1 MPPPPDDASPSAV
14 AATAAA
20 AGADPAGAEPTGAGS
35 SPSRRRLLLVLSAPA
50 SALLLGEL
58 NQSVLATALPTV
70 VGELEGLD
78 RLLWVNTGYVLAGT
92 VAMPVAGRLGDLLGR
107 RPVFLVSVAVLLL
120 GSVLGG
126 LAPTMEWLIA
136 ARAVQGVGGGG
147 LLVLVQALVADLV
160 PVRRRAPVMSG
171 VGAAFALG
179 ALLGPLLG
187 GWLTETVGW
196 RWAFWMNVPVGLFA
210 LVGSALLL
218 PRGRPR
224 RHGPLDVTGVVTL
237 SLATTAAVLLVSGGT
252 GGWAPGVVGLLLV
265 AAVGGTVAFVLVE
278 RRATEP
284 LIPLHLLTDR
294 TVALAVAAGALVAV
308 AMFGTISYLPTYLQM
323 VGGLSPVRAG
333 LVMLALVTGLGLA
346 TVVAAQVVARTG
358 RARGLPVLGA
368 LLCATAL
375 ALMAG
380 LTPGSSL
387 VLTGGYLFLLG
398 VGIGCSWDVLVVLVQ
413 DAAPDREVG
422 TVTAVNGFF
431 REVGVL
437 AGTAVVGSVFTARLQ
452 GQLAQRAPD
461 VGAARLTPE
470 QVAGL
475 PPEVAGQVAAA
486 YAGAFTPVFAGLV
499 PVVLLGGV
507 LLLMV
512 RSGRLGATGR
522 TGAPDRA
529 AGRPADGSTR

>member
-1 MPPPPDDASPSAV
+1 MLLGNRLGDAHP
-14 AATAAA
+14 
-20 AGADPAGAEPTGAGS
+20 
-35 SPSRRRLLLVLSAPA
+35 PSRRRLVLVLSAPA

-70 VGELEGLD
+70 VGQLEGLD
-78 RLLWVNTGYVLAGT
+78 QLLWVNTGYVLAGT

-126 LAPTMEWLIA
+126 LAPSMEWLIA
-136 ARAVQGVGGGG
+136 ARAVQGLGGGG

-210 LVGSALLL
+210 LVGSALVL

-224 RHGPLDVTGVVTL
+224 RRGPLDVAGVVTL
-237 SLATTAAVLLVSGGT
+237 AVATTAAVLLVSGGW
-252 GGWAPGVVGLLLV
+252 GGWPAGSVIALLV
-265 AAVGGTVAFVLVE
+265 AAGGGAVGFVVVE
-278 RRATEP
+278 RRAAEP

-294 TVALAVAAGALVAV
+294 TVALAVAASALVAV
-308 AMFGTISYLPTYLQM
+308 AMFGTIGYLPTYLQM

-333 LVMLALVTGLGLA
+333 LQMLTLVAGLGLA
-346 TVVAAQVVARTG
+346 TVLAAQVVARTG
-358 RARGLPVLGA
+358 RARGLPVVGA

-375 ALMAG
+375 ALLAG
-380 LTPGSSL
+380 LTPGTSL

-437 AGTAVVGSVFTARLQ
+437 AGTAVVGGVVTARLQ
-452 GQLAQRAPD
+452 GQLAQRVPD
-461 VGAARLTPE
+461 VDAARLTPE

-475 PPEVAGQVAAA
+475 PPEVAAEVAAA

-499 PVVLLGGV
+499 PVVLLGAG
-507 LLLMV
+507 LLLLI
-512 RSGRLGATGR
+512 RSGRLHGGSPAT
-522 TGAPDRA
+522 APGPDA
-529 AGRPADGSTR
+529 APEEGGTR